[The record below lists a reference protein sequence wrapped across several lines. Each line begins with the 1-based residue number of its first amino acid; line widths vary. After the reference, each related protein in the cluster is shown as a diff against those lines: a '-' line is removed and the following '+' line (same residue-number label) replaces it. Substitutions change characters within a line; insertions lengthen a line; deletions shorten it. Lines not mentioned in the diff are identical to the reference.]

1 MNTEIINKYNNLSD
15 IEKTMVQILG
25 VSVCALRQ
33 NDLLEILN
41 MSGLYDTNGKTL
53 NIQKFRLLLNGLIN
67 KNLVEKQ
74 AAGVSCNEF
83 LIDFAFKEALDCGK
97 FSEISDLILEKS
109 PLEKADSGFYD
120 FSSYKECIKAIQA
133 GFSEK
138 KDEIYFEAVYLSAN
152 EKFSSMP
159 FFYNFFVKQFQKKLL
174 DKLSSKKRAVVIKN
188 IFYDCLLFLLP
199 PFSLI
204 DYLKELLS
212 IDPDF
217 EYKYFFLENF
227 LLWGRFADAESLVEI
242 NGECSSFE
250 LCRFFA
256 IYYSFKG
263 DCEKAVLFFKKSLD
277 FLEKKRWY

>member
-159 FFYNFFVKQFQKKLL
+159 FL
-174 DKLSSKKRAVVIKN
+174 
-188 IFYDCLLFLLP
+188 
-199 PFSLI
+199 
-204 DYLKELLS
+204 
-212 IDPDF
+212 
-217 EYKYFFLENF
+217 
-227 LLWGRFADAESLVEI
+227 
-242 NGECSSFE
+242 
-250 LCRFFA
+250 
-256 IYYSFKG
+256 
-263 DCEKAVLFFKKSLD
+263 
-277 FLEKKRWY
+277 